1 MCYNSRRPCD
11 LFRLIHRKCTSNQC
25 RYHQQNRMPHPNQHQ
40 LEFCGLHSLQSH
52 DYGRKQNRFRRVC
65 QHQQTKVWRLPNQ
78 GLPCTPF
85 GREQLQM
92 NSLECSKSLL
102 QATSQYASR
111 VFVVRQRLQHDSDVR
126 ADDGHRAAPYRGGIS
141 GYSAYW
147 RSSDNDA
154 WRWRFAYLRRPVFN
168 D

>member
-25 RYHQQNRMPHPNQHQ
+25 RYHQQNRKPHPNPHQ
-40 LEFCGLHSLQSH
+40 LGFCGLHFLQSH
-52 DYGRKQNRFRRVC
+52 GYGRRQNRFRRVC
-65 QHQQTKVWRLPNQ
+65 QHQSTEVWRLPSQ

-85 GREQLQM
+85 GHEQLQM
-92 NSLECSKSLL
+92 SSQEYSMSPQ

-111 VFVVRQRLQHDSDVR
+111 LSVLRQRLQHDSDVR
-126 ADDGHRAAPYRGGIS
+126 ANDGHRAAPYRGGIS

-154 WRWRFAYLRRPVFN
+154 
-168 D
+168 

>member
-25 RYHQQNRMPHPNQHQ
+25 RYHQQNRKPHPNRHQ
-40 LEFCGLHSLQSH
+40 LRFCGLHFLQSH
-52 DYGRKQNRFRRVC
+52 DYGRIQNRFRRVC
-65 QHQQTKVWRLPNQ
+65 QHQSTKVWRLPSR
-78 GLPCTPF
+78 GLQCTPF

-92 NSLECSKSLL
+92 SSLEYSKSLL

-111 VFVVRQRLQHDSDVR
+111 LSVLRQRLQHDSGVR
-126 ADDGHRAAPYRGGIS
+126 ENDGYRAAPYRRGIS

-154 WRWRFAYLRRPVFN
+154 WR
-168 D
+168 

>member
-25 RYHQQNRMPHPNQHQ
+25 RYHQQNRKPHPNPHQ
-40 LEFCGLHSLQSH
+40 LGFCGLHFLSSH

-65 QHQQTKVWRLPNQ
+65 QHQSTKVQRLPSQ
-78 GLPCTPF
+78 GLLCTPF
-85 GREQLQM
+85 DHEQSQM
-92 NSLECSKSLL
+92 SSLEGSMSLL

-111 VFVVRQRLQHDSDVR
+111 LSVSRQRLQHDSDVR
-126 ADDGHRAAPYRGGIS
+126 ADDGHRAAPYRRGIS
-141 GYSAYW
+141 GYSSNW
-147 RSSDNDA
+147 RSGDNDA
-154 WRWRFAYLRRPVFN
+154 RRWRIFDLRQPVFN